1 MKMKFLRKWL
11 PTLLVGVIAL
21 TGCAQQNAQQNNGS
35 SANNGTTANGSAPT
49 GTAGTEKI
57 KLRMTTWSTADSYEM
72 QKSILDNYMKEHPNV
87 EISFE
92 SVPQD
97 YDGKLIAQ
105 FAIGD
110 APDIITVGDTQVPIF
125 GQNGGLADLTPFVEG
140 SNGIDLGEFYEDIVK
155 FGKYQG
161 KLYAMPKDWTN
172 MAIIYNKKLFDEAK
186 LPYPQEGWTWEEMYE
201 TAKKLTKFEGDKVVQ
216 WGLKLPGANQRRVQ
230 PLVLS
235 YSDGIVSPDGSTYEG
250 YMNSPGMVKAMQ
262 WYSDAYHKDRI
273 TPSSTDTDAFK
284 GIDMFAAGKV
294 AMELN
299 GRWPI
304 EDYLKDPNL
313 QFGTVSL
320 PVGPNGANNFV
331 FYGGWSVYAKS
342 PNKEAAWDVIKYM
355 TSRAGAEV
363 FGDFGFVAY
372 KPVAEEK
379 GQATDP
385 NYKAFTNDIPNLKI
399 MPDTLDVDYPKSGKP
414 AFTEALEKIL
424 LSESDVKKVLDEAAA
439 AADNAKK

>member
-1 MKMKFLRKWL
+1 MKAPFLRKWI
-11 PTLLVGVIAL
+11 PTLLIGVIAL
-21 TGCAQQNAQQNNGS
+21 TGCAQQNN
-35 SANNGTTANGSAPT
+35 SAAPGNTAPT
-49 GTAGTEKI
+49 NNSQAATGSGNTEKI

-72 QKSILDNYMKEHPNV
+72 QKSVLDSYMKEHPNV

-92 SVPQD
+92 SVPQN
-97 YDGKLIAQ
+97 YDDKLIAQ

-125 GQNGGLADLTPFVEG
+125 GKNGGLADMTPFIEG
-140 SNGIDLGEFYEDIVK
+140 DNGLDLSEFYEDIVK
-155 FGKYQG
+155 YGEYQG

-172 MAIIYNKKLFDEAK
+172 MAIIYNKKLFDEAN
-186 LPYPQEGWTWEEMYE
+186 LPYPQPGWTWEEMYE
-201 TAKKLTKFEGDKVVQ
+201 TAKKLTKRENNKVVQ

-230 PLVLS
+230 PLVLA
-235 YSDGIVSPDGSTYEG
+235 YSDGVVSPDGSKYEG

-262 WYSDAYHKDRI
+262 WYSDAYHKDQI
-273 TPSSTDTDAFK
+273 TPGSTDTDAFK

-304 EDYLKDPNL
+304 EDYLKDPQL
-313 QFGTVSL
+313 EFGTVPL

-331 FYGGWSVYAKS
+331 FYGGWSIYEKS

-355 TSRAGAEV
+355 TSRGGSEV

-379 GQATDP
+379 GQSTDS
-385 NYKAFTNDIPNLKI
+385 NYKSFTDDIPNNKI
-399 MPDTLDVDYPKSGKP
+399 MPDTLDPDYPKTGKP

-424 LSESDVKKVLDEAAA
+424 LSETDVKQALDEAAA
-439 AADNAKK
+439 AADAAKNK